1 MDTLQPVHHSKC
13 HNKSEVST
21 PKYPA
26 ARRFRGHILLLV
38 ILCSSVAEGCLFIRP
53 ELLSGRTVL
62 HVELG
67 PGSPWEAVCETQVWH
82 VIRWYEDDGERKELY
97 VPAGTRSCDI
107 PVRKGIVTAV
117 TATPLGA
124 LLPIGAVY
132 VPGGSVEGPGAMDP
146 VLHLT
151 AQGAPAAELIQSVGK
166 VIPEQVMEVN
176 GEKLAAVM
184 VEKGSG
190 DSWSVET
197 GDSWWDLISGQI
209 DAESIS
215 PKQRFSLDFEGLPV
229 GTWVSENPMR
239 PDIVIQSSGRITLN
253 GFYEGEFRYLHRAS
267 GTILTIFALRP
278 NGSTGSG
285 EAVWRLMAIPLD
297 LSGLP

>member
-1 MDTLQPVHHSKC
+1 MDTLHTVH
-13 HNKSEVST
+13 NTKSDENDASAT
-21 PKYPA
+21 KGSA
-26 ARRFRGHILLLV
+26 AQRSRGHLLLLI
-38 ILCSSVAEGCLFIRP
+38 ILCSTLAEGCLFIHP
-53 ELLSGRTVL
+53 DLLSGHTIVR
-62 HVELG
+62 VELG
-67 PGSPWEAVCETQVWH
+67 LGSPWEAVCETPVWH
-82 VIRWYEDDGERKELY
+82 VLRWHDENGERKELF
-97 VPAGTRSCDI
+97 VPAGMRSCEI
-107 PVRKGIVTAV
+107 PIRKGMVVAV

-132 VPGGSVEGPGAMDP
+132 VPGGSAEAPVMVDP

-151 AQGAPAAELIQSVGK
+151 AQGAPAAELIQSVARL
-166 VIPEQVMEVN
+166 IPEQVAEVN
-176 GEKLAAVM
+176 GEELTAVM

-197 GDSWWDLISGQI
+197 GDGWWDLISGQI

-215 PKQRFSLDFEGLPV
+215 PKQRFSLVFEGLPV

-267 GTILTIFALRP
+267 GTILTIYALRP
-278 NGSTGSG
+278 NDSTGAG